1 MIWSEFLLKFGCTLL
16 RVLKSK
22 CTLTPRSSSLNRNLK
37 LLRAFL
43 PLGLPKDSNLCLFLP
58 DHNAEKTASQLP
70 NH

>member
-1 MIWSEFLLKFGCTLL
+1 MIWTEFLLKFGCTLL
-16 RVLKSK
+16 CVLRSK
-22 CTLTPRSSSLNRNLK
+22 HLLTPRSSSLNRNLK

-43 PLGLPKDSNLCLFLP
+43 LLGPPKDSNLCLFQ